1 MNFKTV
7 LITSIFFLP
16 FLFSINA
23 QESQKDFSLA
33 KVGKKI
39 RGVYVFIRSE
49 PYHEYDFIA
58 TIKLKRKELGL
69 AQENFETIIENAMK
83 KYPYFNGLIFNDEDF
98 SKVDIIRFKDLGVSR
113 GGISVGSKVSFIS
126 LKRIYYGEVVQLEKD
141 RGTVRY
147 LNIFD
152 EDKIK
157 SIYYTKLTPV
167 SEEEYILK
175 KEDFK
180 KKIEKYKFKKD
191 DKVTWITD
199 DKSHFGIVF
208 SVDNTKHRATVKY
221 INIFDEEKISE
232 VKYLELEKITEE
244 EYNLKIDEFQKEIAK
259 YKFDIGEKVSW
270 ISGNETEYGEIVK
283 LNNTLHRASIK
294 YLNIYTEEKI
304 KSIPF
309 LNLLKVSE
317 EDFKIETEK
326 KINES
331 LKYKFEIGE
340 KVTWTKK
347 SKQYTGQVIELNDN
361 VHKASVK
368 YIDKNNVHQI
378 DKVKYLNLNKVE

>member
-7 LITSIFFLP
+7 LITSIFFLS

-157 SIYYTKLTPV
+157 SIYYTKLTPI

-208 SVDNTKHRATVKY
+208 SVDNTKHRVTVKY

-347 SKQYTGQVIELNDN
+347 SKQYTGRVIELNDN

-378 DKVKYLNLNKVE
+378 DNVKYLNLNKVE